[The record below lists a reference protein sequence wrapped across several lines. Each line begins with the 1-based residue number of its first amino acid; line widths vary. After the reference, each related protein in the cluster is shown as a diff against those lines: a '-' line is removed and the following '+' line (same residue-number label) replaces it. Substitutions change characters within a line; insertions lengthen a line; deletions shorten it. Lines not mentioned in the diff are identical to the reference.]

1 MPVSE
6 SPCERRKKP
15 SPSRG
20 GYGWGWGSLRPSA
33 TAPPQILRPTPHR
46 NTATHTF
53 LIYLR
58 RIAANITFVAAT
70 VAING
75 SPAQAFATQQP
86 ADGAPVE
93 TAPAGTAAATGE
105 KRNGAAI
112 YLADLPLVD
121 QNGKTVDL
129 YKEYIAG
136 RHIVLHSFFAR
147 CEGSCPVMMTTLQ
160 SLQKQLGSRLGKD
173 VQIVSITVDPD
184 HDSPQVL
191 ADYARRVQAKPGWHF
206 LSGSSAQVTTA
217 LRRIGQYADAPE
229 NHMNLI
235 IVGNDASGDWRK
247 LHGLA
252 PLEEIVRAVLDAVG
266 ADR

>member
-1 MPVSE
+1 M
-6 SPCERRKKP
+6 
-15 SPSRG
+15 
-20 GYGWGWGSLRPSA
+20 
-33 TAPPQILRPTPHR
+33 
-46 NTATHTF
+46 THTF
-53 LIYLR
+53 FINLR
-58 RIAANITFVAAT
+58 RVAASITFAAAT
-70 VAING
+70 VAITG
-75 SPAQAFATQQP
+75 SATSVRATHQS
-86 ADGAPVE
+86 ADAAPVE
-93 TAPAGTAAATGE
+93 TAPAVTG
-105 KRNGAAI
+105 KSRNGAAI

-129 YKEYIAG
+129 YKDYIAG

-160 SLQKQLGSRLGKD
+160 SLQKQLGARLGKD

-206 LSGSSAQVTTA
+206 LSGSNAQVTTA

-247 LHGLA
+247 LHGLG
-252 PLEEIVRAVLDAVG
+252 PLKEVVTAILDAVG
-266 ADR
+266 AAG